1 MTEQPT
7 DPTTD
12 RTSDAMT
19 RPASDPVPTQRRR
32 PPRERF
38 VGDAILFD
46 LAAEAE
52 ALEQEPM
59 GERNGH
65 RQITL
70 HRRGTTTVV
79 LFDFEAGGHLL
90 DHAADGDVTVQ
101 VLTGELRM
109 RAGDQEHVMPAG
121 SLLVLAPGV
130 RHDVRA
136 VTASRMLLTV
146 HL

>member
-1 MTEQPT
+1 MT
-7 DPTTD
+7 DPGSD
-12 RTSDAMT
+12 RG
-19 RPASDPVPTQRRR
+19 RR

-38 VGDAILFD
+38 AGEEHLFD
-46 LAAEAE
+46 LGAEGD
-52 ALEQEPM
+52 ALSREPI

-70 HRRGTTTVV
+70 FHGDATGIV
-79 LFDFEAGGHLL
+79 LFDFEADGFLL
-90 DHAADGDVTVQ
+90 DHAAKGHVIIQ
-101 VLTGELRM
+101 VLSGELRVTSGDEE
-109 RAGDQEHVMPAG
+109 RAMPAG

-136 VTASRMLLTV
+136 LTASRMLLTV

>member
-1 MTEQPT
+1 MSDQPSDQVVDQP
-7 DPTTD
+7 DPTTP
-12 RTSDAMT
+12 S
-19 RPASDPVPTQRRR
+19 QRRR

-70 HRRGTTTVV
+70 HRRDTTTIV

-90 DHAADGDVTVQ
+90 DHAADGNVTVQ
-101 VLTGELRM
+101 VLNGELRM
-109 RAGDQEHVMPAG
+109 RAADEEHVMPVG